1 MSTGDPSVEQR
12 LFSEP
17 WRFEFFQ
24 AVRVLERLFADREPV
39 GRHEHPRREAARFR
53 SHVSLA
59 FPPSEIFALQPGKAD
74 DSGATSP
81 AELTANFMGLAGPLG
96 ALPTYWVSLLADPG
110 FRTRSAPFREF
121 LDLFNHRLISLFYRA
136 WEKYRPAIAFERG
149 DEDRFSFY
157 LFCLIGMGTQGSR
170 GRMKV
175 DDHALLFYSGLL
187 AQRPRSAVALEGV
200 LRDYF
205 GVPVWVR
212 QFEGQWFQANP
223 ETLTR
228 IRASQGQ
235 NNQLGVDAVLWE
247 RVWDPPARFRVRL
260 GPLTFAQFED
270 FLPTGE
276 GYARLVELVRLFVGD
291 EYDFDIQPVLRRD
304 QIPPAVL
311 GRARTIRLGWSMWL
325 TTRAAE
331 RDAEAAVFSAW
342 RHQATEQGRAS

>member
-1 MSTGDPSVEQR
+1 MSADLSVEQR

-24 AVRVLERLFADREPV
+24 AVRLLERLFTDRAPT
-39 GRHEHPRREAARFR
+39 GRHEHPRQEIARFR
-53 SHVSLA
+53 SHISLV
-59 FPPSEIFALQPGKAD
+59 FPASEIFALQPGKTDAA
-74 DSGATSP
+74 GAVSP
-81 AELTANFMGLAGPLG
+81 AEVTVNFMGLAGPLG
-96 ALPTYWVSLLADPG
+96 ALPTHYAAMLADPG
-110 FRTRSAPFREF
+110 LRTRSAAFREF

-157 LFCLIGMGTQGSR
+157 LFCLVGMGTPGSR

-187 AQRPRSAVALEGV
+187 AQRPHAAVSLEGI

-205 GVPVWVR
+205 GVPVHVR
-212 QFEGQWFQANP
+212 QFEGQWFPANP

-228 IRASQGQ
+228 IGVTNGQ
-235 NNQLGVDAVLWE
+235 NNRLGVDSILWE
-247 RVWDPPARFRVRL
+247 HVWDPQARFRVRL
-260 GPLTFAQFED
+260 GPLTFQQFQD

-276 GYARLVELVRLFVGD
+276 GYARLVELVRLYVGD

-304 QIPPAVL
+304 QIPPVAL
-311 GRARTIRLGWSMWL
+311 GLARTIRLGWSMWL
-325 TTRAAE
+325 TTRAGE

-342 RHQATEQGRAS
+342 RHQATVQGCAS